1 MVSRQKLSETLNK
14 SAKDDLHNEDVWFE
28 EAKLLDD
35 HIEGILRKW
44 DSIEDDIWAKV
55 IVMEKNHMV
64 AKAFVRAPVLTVNGG
79 KVAFDGEVIGLC
91 GFHNKLRDAAT
102 EKVLHMVKEGCRI
115 KMDDGGNII
124 IKRIC
129 RDKIVCRGLSDGCT
143 FEVPI
148 GKPQNL
154 FDMSKF
160 QSIMDKE
167 GRNDK
172 PDWGKVRKQ
181 AISSVSFVDGES
193 PVLEQPVWLL
203 VINIVAL
210 DLLRLRFGNRAD
222 SKMKTLSVGAGDS
235 AGQAEE
241 KSETDTATL
250 KTVRKADALD
260 PPSDYQMPGH
270 PVTWH
275 RVEFSSGKE
284 ALI

>member
-1 MVSRQKLSETLNK
+1 MVSRQKLSETLNN
-14 SAKDDLHNEDVWFE
+14 SIKDDLHNEDVWFE

-64 AKAFVRAPVLTVNGG
+64 AKAFIRTPVLTVNAGRIP
-79 KVAFDGEVIGLC
+79 FDGEIIGLC
-91 GFHNKLRDAAT
+91 GFNNTQRDAST
-102 EKVLHMVKEGCRI
+102 ERVLHMVKEGCRL

-124 IKRIC
+124 IKRLC
-129 RDKIVCRGLSDGCT
+129 GDKIFCKGVSGGCT
-143 FEVPI
+143 FEIPI
-148 GKPQNL
+148 GKPQIL
-154 FDMSKF
+154 FDMRKF

-167 GRNDK
+167 GRKDK

-181 AISSVSFVDGES
+181 AISSVSFVHGAS

-210 DLLRLRFGNRAD
+210 DLLRIRFGNRVD
-222 SKMKTLSVGAGDS
+222 SEMKYSPVSDS

-241 KSETDTATL
+241 KSETL
-250 KTVRKADALD
+250 KTLPKSSGLV
-260 PPSDYQMPGH
+260 PPFVEESSDYQMPGH
-270 PVTWH
+270 PITWH

>member
-1 MVSRQKLSETLNK
+1 MVSRQKLSEILNK
-14 SAKDDLHNEDVWFE
+14 SVIDDLHNEDVWFE

-91 GFHNKLRDAAT
+91 GFNNKLRDTAT

-129 RDKIVCRGLSDGCT
+129 RERIVCKGVSDGSS
-143 FEVPI
+143 FEVPF

-154 FDMSKF
+154 FDMRKF

-167 GRNDK
+167 GRNEQ

-181 AISSVSFVDGES
+181 AISSVSFVEGES

-210 DLLRLRFGNRAD
+210 DLLRLRFGNRAVF
-222 SKMKTLSVGAGDS
+222 KMQTLPVGDS

-241 KSETDTATL
+241 KSDTATL
-250 KTVRKADALD
+250 KTVRKADALV

-275 RVEFSSGKE
+275 RVEYSSGKE